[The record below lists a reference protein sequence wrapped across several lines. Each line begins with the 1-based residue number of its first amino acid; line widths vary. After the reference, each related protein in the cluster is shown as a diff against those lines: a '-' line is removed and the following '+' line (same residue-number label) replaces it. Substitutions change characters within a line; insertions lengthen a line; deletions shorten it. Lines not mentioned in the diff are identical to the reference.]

1 MPMIPMIPIDKPR
14 TLAKIHKP
22 RTLTQEVSREIVR
35 QIIAGHLK
43 PGDQFP
49 PEPELMRQLHVSRG
63 VVREALKIVAVLGL
77 ARIEQ
82 GKGTYVC
89 SRSDYFLQPISWGLW
104 GDNNLKALQ
113 EARRGIEVEV
123 AGLAAERGTP
133 RDLVVIESHLAE
145 MKRSHIPE
153 KWAEY
158 VKADMSFHFAL
169 AEASHNAILNQFMT
183 LLHNMLQQ
191 LVAMSDPTY
200 GEPTPES
207 PGDHE
212 ELFAAVRAH
221 QSGAAREAMKRLLSN
236 ADRHLPGL
244 SNRKVHRTKPL

>member
-1 MPMIPMIPIDKPR
+1 MI
-14 TLAKIHKP
+14 TIHKP
-22 RTLTQEVSREIVR
+22 RTLTQEVTR
-35 QIIAGHLK
+35 QIIRQIIDGHLK

-49 PEPELMRQLHVSRG
+49 PESELVNQLRVSRG

-77 ARIEQ
+77 VSIEH

-89 SRSDYFLQPISWGLW
+89 ARSDYFLQPILLGLW
-104 GDNNLKALQ
+104 GDNNLEALQ

-123 AGLAAERGTP
+123 AGLAAERATQQ
-133 RDLVVIESHLAE
+133 DLTVIESHLE
-145 MKRSHIPE
+145 KMKSSHIPE

-169 AEASHNAILNQFMT
+169 AEASHNTILNQFMT

-200 GEPTPES
+200 GELTPES

-212 ELFAAVRAH
+212 ELFATVRAH
-221 QSGAAREAMKRLLSN
+221 QPAAAREAMKRLLSN
-236 ADRHLPGL
+236 ADRHLPRL
-244 SNRKVHRTKPL
+244 ARKVQRTKPLKKAVAPSSTS

>member
-1 MPMIPMIPIDKPR
+1 
-14 TLAKIHKP
+14 
-22 RTLTQEVSREIVR
+22 
-35 QIIAGHLK
+35 
-43 PGDQFP
+43 
-49 PEPELMRQLHVSRG
+49 MRQLHVSRG
-63 VVREALKIVAVLGL
+63 VVREALQIVAVLGL

-89 SRSDYFLQPISWGLW
+89 PRSDYFLQPISWGLW
-104 GDNNLKALQ
+104 GDNNLEALQ

-123 AGLAAERGTP
+123 AGLAAERATP
-133 RDLVVIESHLAE
+133 RDIVAIESHLAQ
-145 MKRSHIPE
+145 MKSSHMPE
-153 KWAEY
+153 KWPDY

-191 LVAMSDPTY
+191 LVAMSDPTN

-221 QSGAAREAMKRLLSN
+221 QSAAAREAMKRLLSN

-244 SNRKVHRTKPL
+244 AKRKVHRTT